1 MITNSE
7 DVPAQPPQA
16 DNDDSSLSAH
26 LWFPEPEA
34 QEQVTALPQ
43 ASGSSSLL
51 RDRLYIGNLHPTV
64 DEYALL
70 QVFTKFG
77 KVSKLDFLFHKT
89 GPNKGKPRGYAF
101 LQYLNEG
108 DAQTALENING
119 KLLRGRKLA
128 VTFAHQAP
136 LEQSGGSRQAGR
148 ARRID
153 ARPTTLSMMKSGIHT
168 RSEGTDSKIAMM
180 EAKLRQMESSTTN
193 SINSLPPKP
202 PPSAASLLGSA
213 SRKCLSSGGPL
224 SSRHLA
230 GPTVRRVTARAETAA
245 HLGLFADADA
255 TPSTSLPTLNTQS
268 DVVKA
273 PMSCKRIP
281 GVKIVKE
288 RSK

>member
-7 DVPAQPPQA
+7 DITAQPPQA
-16 DNDDSSLSAH
+16 DKDDTSLSTH
-26 LWFPEPEA
+26 LWFPEPDA
-34 QEQVTALPQ
+34 QEPVIATPQ

-101 LQYLNEG
+101 LQYLDEG
-108 DAQTALENING
+108 DAKTALENVNG

-136 LEQSGGSRQAGR
+136 LEQSGGSRQVGKTKR
-148 ARRID
+148 VD
-153 ARPTTLSMMKSGIHT
+153 TRPTTLSMMKSGIHA

-180 EAKLRQMESSTTN
+180 EAKLRQMESSSTN
-193 SINSLPPKP
+193 SFNSLPPKP
-202 PPSAASLLGSA
+202 PPSVASLGLT
-213 SRKCLSSGGPL
+213 SRQSLWSGGYI
-224 SSRHLA
+224 SSRNPA
-230 GPTVRRVTARAETAA
+230 GSTVRRLNARAEPIS
-245 HLGLFADADA
+245 HLGFSVDTDI
-255 TPSTSLPTLNTQS
+255 TPSASLPTLNTPPEVAKS
-268 DVVKA
+268 ST
-273 PMSCKRIP
+273 SCKRIP

-288 RSK
+288 RGK

>member
-1 MITNSE
+1 MVTNSE
-7 DVPAQPPQA
+7 DILAQPPQA
-16 DNDDSSLSAH
+16 DKDDSSLSAH

-34 QEQVTALPQ
+34 QERVIATPQ
-43 ASGSSSLL
+43 ASGSSSQL

-89 GPNKGKPRGYAF
+89 GPNKGRPRGYAF
-101 LQYLNEG
+101 IQYLHEG

-136 LEQSGGSRQAGR
+136 LEQPSGSRQVGR

-153 ARPTTLSMMKSGIHT
+153 PRPTTLSMIKSGIHT
-168 RSEGTDSKIAMM
+168 RSEGTDNKIAMM
-180 EAKLRQMESSTTN
+180 EAKLRQMESSTAN
-193 SINSLPPKP
+193 PFKSLPPKP
-202 PPSAASLLGSA
+202 PPSAVSSSSA
-213 SRKCLSSGGPL
+213 SRHCFGIGGSL
-224 SSRHLA
+224 FSRNPA
-230 GPTVRRVTARAETAA
+230 GPTVRRPTARAEPTT
-245 HLGLFADADA
+245 LSADADTTHSA
-255 TPSTSLPTLNTQS
+255 SLPILNTQPET
-268 DVVKA
+268 VKSS
-273 PMSCKRIP
+273 MSCKRIIP
-281 GVKIVKE
+281 GVKIIKE

>member
-7 DVPAQPPQA
+7 NIPAQHPQA
-16 DNDDSSLSAH
+16 DKDDSSLSAH

-34 QEQVTALPQ
+34 QEQVITTPQ
-43 ASGSSSLL
+43 ASASSSLL

-101 LQYLNEG
+101 LQYLHEG

-119 KLLRGRKLA
+119 KLLRGRKLT

-136 LEQSGGSRQAGR
+136 LEQSGGSRQVGR
-148 ARRID
+148 ARRVD

-193 SINSLPPKP
+193 PFDSLPPKP
-202 PPSAASLLGSA
+202 PPSTALLGST
-213 SRKCLSSGGPL
+213 SRQCLGSGGSLSSTN
-224 SSRHLA
+224 HA
-230 GPTVRRVTARAETAA
+230 GPIVRRPTAPVEHPG
-245 HLGLFADADA
+245 HLGLSVDADTKHSA
-255 TPSTSLPTLNTQS
+255 SLPTLNTLPEVIRPS
-268 DVVKA
+268 I
-273 PMSCKRIP
+273 SCKRIP
-281 GVKIVKE
+281 GVRIVKE
-288 RSK
+288 RTK

>member
-7 DVPAQPPQA
+7 DVPPAQPSQT
-16 DNDDSSLSAH
+16 DSDDSSLSAH

-34 QEQVTALPQ
+34 QEQVIALPQ
-43 ASGSSSLL
+43 ASSSSSLL

-70 QVFTKFG
+70 QIFTKFG

-89 GPNKGKPRGYAF
+89 GPNRGKPRGYAF
-101 LQYLNEG
+101 LQYLHEG
-108 DAQTALENING
+108 DARTALENTNG

-136 LEQSGGSRQAGR
+136 LEQPGGSRQVGR
-148 ARRID
+148 VRRVD

-168 RSEGTDSKIAMM
+168 RPEGTDSKIAMM

-193 SINSLPPKP
+193 SLNSLPPKP
-202 PPSAASLLGSA
+202 PPSSALLGSA
-213 SRKCLSSGGPL
+213 SRKCLGSGGSL
-224 SSRHLA
+224 SSRHPT
-230 GPTVRRVTARAETAA
+230 GPAVPRTTARLETIA
-245 HLGLFADADA
+245 HLGLSADADT
-255 TPSTSLPTLNTQS
+255 TPSASLLTLNTQP

-273 PMSCKRIP
+273 SMSCKRIP

>member
-1 MITNSE
+1 MNTNSE
-7 DVPAQPPQA
+7 DVSTQPTQA
-16 DNDDSSLSAH
+16 DKDESSLSAH

-34 QEQVTALPQ
+34 QEERVVAIPQ

-101 LQYLNEG
+101 LQYLHEG
-108 DAQTALENING
+108 DAQKALESING

-136 LEQSGGSRQAGR
+136 LEQPGGMRQVGR

-153 ARPTTLSMMKSGIHT
+153 ARPTTLSMMKSGIHA
-168 RSEGTDSKIAMM
+168 RSEGTDNKIAMM
-180 EAKLRQMESSTTN
+180 EAKLRQMESSTAN
-193 SINSLPPKP
+193 SSNSLPPKP
-202 PPSAASLLGSA
+202 PPPLLASA
-213 SRKCLSSGGPL
+213 SRQYPGSGGSL
-224 SSRHLA
+224 SSRNPA
-230 GPTVRRVTARAETAA
+230 GPTVRRPTTRVEPIA
-245 HLGLFADADA
+245 HLGHSVEADT
-255 TPSTSLPTLNTQS
+255 TPSTSLTSLYTRPE
-268 DVVKA
+268 VVKSS
-273 PMSCKRIP
+273 MSCKRLIP

>member
-7 DVPAQPPQA
+7 DIPAQHPQA
-16 DNDDSSLSAH
+16 DKDDSSLNAH

-34 QEQVTALPQ
+34 QERVIAIPQ

-51 RDRLYIGNLHPTV
+51 KDRLYIGNLHPTV

-101 LQYLNEG
+101 LQYLHED
-108 DAQTALENING
+108 DAQTALDNING
-119 KLLRGRKLA
+119 KLLRGRKLT

-136 LEQSGGSRQAGR
+136 LEQPGGSRQVGR
-148 ARRID
+148 ARRVD
-153 ARPTTLSMMKSGIHT
+153 TRPTTLSMMKSGIHT
-168 RSEGTDSKIAMM
+168 RSEGTDGKIAMM

-193 SINSLPPKP
+193 SFGSLPPKP
-202 PPSAASLLGSA
+202 PPSVGST
-213 SRKCLSSGGPL
+213 SRQCLSSGGSL
-224 SSRHLA
+224 SSRNHA
-230 GPTVRRVTARAETAA
+230 GPNVRRPTAPAEPTAY
-245 HLGLFADADA
+245 LGLSADADT
-255 TPSTSLPTLNTQS
+255 TPSASLPTLNTLPE
-268 DVVKA
+268 VVKSS
-273 PMSCKRIP
+273 MSCKRIP

>member
-7 DVPAQPPQA
+7 DISAQTPQA
-16 DNDDSSLSAH
+16 DKDDPSLSTH

-34 QEQVTALPQ
+34 QEPVVTAPQ

-101 LQYLNEG
+101 IQYLHEG
-108 DAQTALENING
+108 DARTALESING
-119 KLLRGRKLA
+119 KLLRGRKLV

-136 LEQSGGSRQAGR
+136 LEQPGGIRQAGR
-148 ARRID
+148 TRRMD
-153 ARPTTLSMMKSGIHT
+153 TRPTTLSMMKSGIHT
-168 RSEGTDSKIAMM
+168 RSEGTDNKIAMM

-193 SINSLPPKP
+193 SLPPKP
-202 PPSAASLLGSA
+202 SPPAALLASA
-213 SRKCLSSGGPL
+213 SRQCIGAGGSF
-224 SSRHLA
+224 SSRN
-230 GPTVRRVTARAETAA
+230 TVRRPTKRMEPTPHPKLSVEATS
-245 HLGLFADADA
+245 
-255 TPSTSLPTLNTQS
+255 TPSRSLTTLHTRPE
-268 DVVKA
+268 VVKSS
-273 PMSCKRIP
+273 MSCKRLIP

>member
-1 MITNSE
+1 LN
-7 DVPAQPPQA
+7 
-16 DNDDSSLSAH
+16 AH

-34 QEQVTALPQ
+34 QEQVITLPQ

-64 DEYALL
+64 DEYTLL

-101 LQYLNEG
+101 LQYLHEG

-136 LEQSGGSRQAGR
+136 LEQPGGSRQVGR
-148 ARRID
+148 AKRSD

-193 SINSLPPKP
+193 LSNSLPPKP
-202 PPSAASLLGSA
+202 PPSTALLGST
-213 SRKCLSSGGPL
+213 SRRGHGSGGSL
-224 SSRHLA
+224 SSRHPI
-230 GPTVRRVTARAETAA
+230 GPTIRRPTARAEPTT
-245 HLGLFADADA
+245 HLGLSVDTGT
-255 TPSTSLPTLNTQS
+255 TPSASLPTVNTQS

-273 PMSCKRIP
+273 SVSCKRIP